1 MEVIRDE
8 IWQKCLT
15 DATKMYRLSEPN
27 DACYNLADATWKC
40 KMSYKLHE
48 KKKNERQIIVLDKP
62 PETINVQRNA
72 RKLCAATTMTG
83 KPCSFKAVCGEFCK
97 KHRIIDKNEIGV
109 KIKSTCSTEQ
119 C

>member
-1 MEVIRDE
+1 MQVIRDE

-27 DACYNLADATWKC
+27 DVCYNLADATWKC
-40 KMSYKLHE
+40 KMSYKMHE
-48 KKKNERQIIVLDKP
+48 MKKNERQIIVIDKL
-62 PETINVQRNA
+62 PETVNTKRNMS
-72 RKLCAATTMTG
+72 KLCAATTLTG

-97 KHRIIDKNEIGV
+97 KHRIGKNEIGV
-109 KIKSTCSTEQ
+109 QLKSKSMVEQ

>member
-97 KHRIIDKNEIGV
+97 KHRIDKNEIGV

>member
-97 KHRIIDKNEIGV
+97 KHRINDKNEIGV